1 MQKYLIYNA
10 RIINQ
15 EQDYI
20 GSLIIKDKKIYKII
34 KGEPSKDLLNNYK
47 KIDATGKILFPGIID
62 THVHFREPGLEHKA
76 DIYTESKAA
85 VAGGITSFM
94 EMPNTI
100 PQATSIELLEEKNKL
115 AAEKSLANYSFY
127 LGATNSNLEEIRKI
141 DPSQIC
147 GLKLFLGSSTGNMLV
162 DNQEFLNTIFQ
173 IAQVPIV
180 IHSEDEK
187 IINDNLKIHKE
198 KFGDD
203 IPIKYHNKIR
213 TEEACFKSTDFAVK
227 LAKKH
232 NTQIHIAHITTAKEL
247 QFLQN
252 NIPLTEKKITA
263 EVCPQHL
270 WFNEKDYEK
279 YGTKIKCNPAI
290 KTEKDKISL
299 LNGLL
304 SDKIDIISTDHA
316 PHLLSE
322 KNNNYVK
329 APSGIPI
336 IQFSLPIML
345 EFYYQKKLSLN
356 KIVEKMCHSPAQL
369 FKIHK
374 RGFIK
379 ENYFADF
386 VLLDIENKWRLIKEN
401 IFSKCKWSPFENYEF
416 QSKITHTFV
425 NGNLVFEN
433 NQFFEKQ
440 KGERLLFKRL

>member
-1 MQKYLIYNA
+1 MQEYLIYNA

-15 EQDYI
+15 KQDYI
-20 GSLIIKDKKIYKII
+20 GSLIIKDKKIHKII
-34 KGEPSKDLLNNYK
+34 KGEPSKDLFGKYK
-47 KIDATGKILFPGIID
+47 KIDATSKILFPGIID

-85 VAGGITSFM
+85 IAGGITSYM

-100 PQATSIELLEEKNKL
+100 PQATTIKLVEEKNKL
-115 AAEKSLANYSFY
+115 AAKKSLSNYAFY
-127 LGATNSNLEEIRKI
+127 LGATNDNIEEIQKI

-147 GLKLFLGSSTGNMLV
+147 GIKLFLGSSTGNMLV
-162 DNQEFLNTIFQ
+162 DNKESLNTIFQ
-173 IAQVPIV
+173 FAQIPIV

-187 IINDNLKIHKE
+187 IINDNLKFYKE

-213 TEEACFKSTDFAVK
+213 TEEACFKSTDFAIK
-227 LAKKH
+227 LAKRY

-247 QFLQN
+247 QLLQN
-252 NIPLTEKKITA
+252 NIPLSEKKITA

-270 WFNEKDYEK
+270 WFDENDYEK
-279 YGTKIKCNPAI
+279 FGTKIKCNPAI

-299 LNGLL
+299 LSGLL
-304 SDKIDIISTDHA
+304 SDKIDIVTTDHA

-322 KNNNYVK
+322 KNNNYVN

-336 IQFSLPIML
+336 IQFSLLIML
-345 EFYYQKKLSLN
+345 EYFHKNKLNLN
-356 KIVEKMCHSPAQL
+356 KIVEKMCHHPAQL
-369 FKIHK
+369 FNIYG

-379 ENYFADF
+379 ENYYADF
-386 VLLDIENKWRLIKEN
+386 VLIDLKNKWKLTKNN
-401 IFSKCKWSPFENYEF
+401 ILSKCKWSPFENYEF

-425 NGNLVFEN
+425 NGNLIFEN
-433 NQFFEKQ
+433 NNFFEKE
-440 KGERLLFKRL
+440 KGERLLFKR